1 MSSISKDLRL
11 LVAQSGMSITKLSNK
26 SKIDGKEG
34 ISRTFLA
41 EFIKGEKRLTLEKA
55 EILAAVL
62 GKAISLTS
70 PKKEK

>member
-1 MSSISKDLRL
+1 MSISKDLRVL
-11 LVAQSGMSITKLSNK
+11 IAQSGCNITQLSNK
-26 SKIDGKEG
+26 SREGGAEG